1 MRGLLT
7 AWLLLLVSVGA
18 GANLTQTT
26 GSRIRASV
34 TVTPTEPTTVDEAAL
49 FAFDDLSIP
58 FANNLVLTMHAPRK
72 HPGNPV
78 LPLGKRGEPDE
89 FKIDYTGTVLRHAGN
104 DLSKMRACARAG
116 EHLTSL
122 YSPRNIS
129 MSYATSVA
137 AQGNSAGAVSI
148 RRCVDKARFK
158 VVPMLHCKDMAT
170 KLLFG

>member
-1 MRGLLT
+1 MLGADT
-7 AWLLLLVSVGA
+7 AISGIIRLVTSVGILVA
-18 GANLTQTT
+18 VYFLIVKPVLHTT
-26 GSRIRASV
+26 ESITHDVSHTFNHASHSASV
-34 TVTPTEPTTVDEAAL
+34 QQQRAELSSERQRALSYASSALAGSQPWYAASRML
-49 FAFDDLSIP
+49 HGC
-58 FANNLVLTMHAPRK
+58 V
-72 HPGNPV
+72 
-78 LPLGKRGEPDE
+78 
-89 FKIDYTGTVLRHAGN
+89 RHAGN

-129 MSYATSVA
+129 MSYANSVA